1 MSLPNREVDS
11 VPVSIGK
18 SDANQTT
25 TWDGT
30 YVSMNVINP
39 GYYYEIAMSWV
50 AYQVAL
56 GSASLW
62 TRATVRASIDD
73 ISFFP
78 FFYEHFKG
86 DYTISFQ
93 GFISYGKGG
102 GQNKQAQSWNAG
114 NETFHNIRISTDW
127 SVDHEFGIQ
136 CRNDQTQCVFLIDG
150 AVVATN
156 TTNIAGQPFQIESA
170 EINGGTGTLYE
181 KFPPGIRL
189 P

>member
-1 MSLPNREVDS
+1 
-11 VPVSIGK
+11 
-18 SDANQTT
+18 
-25 TWDGT
+25 
-30 YVSMNVINP
+30 MNVVNP
-39 GYYYEIAMSWV
+39 GYFYEIAMSWV

-62 TRATVRASIDD
+62 TRATVRAANDD

-86 DYTISFQ
+86 DYQYSFQ
-93 GFISYGKGG
+93 GFISLGRGG
-102 GQNKQAQSWNAG
+102 GGNKQAQSWNGGVSAV
-114 NETFHNIRISTDW
+114 TTLLSPPLSPSVVDW
-127 SVDHEFGIQ
+127 SINHEFGIQ
-136 CRNDQTQCVFLIDG
+136 HRNDQTQCVFLIDG

-156 TTNIAGQPFQIESA
+156 TMNIAAQPFQIESA
-170 EINGGTGTLYE
+170 EINGGTGSLYE